1 MVRLDRVG
9 VGPPPIES
17 PDRPT
22 ADRSTRGVA
31 GDLHGVRDTVASALY
46 RVGLILLDL
55 DNPSV
60 VRART
65 PEWLIGPT
73 EPYDL
78 TAVRCPSLLPDP
90 PDRHR

>member
-1 MVRLDRVG
+1 MVGLDRVG

-17 PDRPT
+17 PEEWL
-22 ADRSTRGVA
+22 AIY
-31 GDLHGVRDTVASALY
+31 HGVRDTVASALY